1 MTHLLLKWVLSVPV
15 SFSFIGPLRR
25 YWKCRSG
32 SPFFLNGRFSRIPPG
47 TVNHSHHAPNTL
59 SLVHPL
65 INVCADS
72 FFSCF
77 CAIFLLG
84 LLMMIMRSTW
94 DDFRISPLQ
103 IFLAWDCCIS
113 SVPNRER
120 ERVKT
125 VFLRHDF
132 SCDFASALGSGVILI
147 AAVGSTRLIGSF

>member
-25 YWKCRSG
+25 YWKCRSD
-32 SPFFLNGRFSRIPPG
+32 SPFILNGRFSRIPPG
-47 TVNHSHHAPNTL
+47 TVNHSHHAPNTHYF
-59 SLVHPL
+59 VHPL

-77 CAIFLLG
+77 CAIFLLA
-84 LLMMIMRSTW
+84 LLMRLTW

-103 IFLAWDCCIS
+103 IFLAWDCFIS
-113 SVPNRER
+113 SVRTER
-120 ERVKT
+120 EGEKT

-132 SCDFASALGSGVILI
+132 SCDHASALGSGVILI
-147 AAVGSTRLIGSF
+147 AAVDSAWLIGSF